1 MTFLM
6 LFTFSTVDM
15 ILSIFIMIYYGTTL
29 IDFAIIYGI
38 FSLIG
43 GIAAISLLVAGIGIM
58 NIMIVSLMERTREI
72 GILKALGMKGRTVLL
87 IFLGEA
93 VIIGILGAAIGI
105 GLGLGLAEVVARVGF
120 AAMGQ
125 SAGGGVGTGIRP
137 GAAVNQGGSLT
148 ISPVLTPSVFVGA
161 FAFGILVSVVFALY
175 PAWRASKLKPVD
187 ALRYE

>member
-1 MTFLM
+1 
-6 LFTFSTVDM
+6 
-15 ILSIFIMIYYGTTL
+15 
-29 IDFAIIYGI
+29 
-38 FSLIG
+38 
-43 GIAAISLLVAGIGIM
+43 M

-93 VIIGILGAAIGI
+93 IIIGILGATIGI
-105 GLGLGLAEVVARVGF
+105 GLGLGLAEVFARVGF

-125 SAGGGVGTGIRP
+125 SAGGGTGIRP
-137 GAAVNQGGSLT
+137 GAAVNQGTGLA

-161 FAFGILVSVVFALY
+161 FAFGILVSVIFALY